1 MQQLTKGSSL
11 KHINSSYVS
20 ISEGKKPN
28 QKTGRRHF
36 SKEDIEMANKHVKRC
51 LTQFITREMH
61 IKTAKK
67 YHLTPIRMTIIKK
80 CTNNKFWRRYGEKAT
95 LFALLVGMQTDI
107 AIMENS
113 KEITLKIRN
122 KSYFCAKLPFSLIMR
137 YVKLIIPS
145 NPTTGHK
152 Q

>member
-1 MQQLTKGSSL
+1 
-11 KHINSSYVS
+11 
-20 ISEGKKPN
+20 
-28 QKTGRRHF
+28 
-36 SKEDIEMANKHVKRC
+36 
-51 LTQFITREMH
+51 MH

-152 Q
+152 QWKSHNSKKKKKKKTTTKKKQQKQQKKNQKQKKHPNVGCNNIYNNQDMEAT